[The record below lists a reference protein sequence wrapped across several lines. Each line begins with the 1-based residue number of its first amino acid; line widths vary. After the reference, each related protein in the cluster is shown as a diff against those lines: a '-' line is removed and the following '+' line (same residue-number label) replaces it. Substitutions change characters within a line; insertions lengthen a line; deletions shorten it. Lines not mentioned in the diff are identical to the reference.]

1 MKSFLLVYS
10 DPCPN
15 YKSAI
20 QMLEEIGL
28 AFAEINQNDMHE
40 GCWGKNLSSPTLL
53 ARVGDDDII
62 IFGGETN
69 SEQGAC
75 TRTLPDSSLP
85 DKEELRTLIN
95 GLA

>member
-1 MKSFLLVYS
+1 MKSFLLVHS
-10 DPCPN
+10 DSCPN

-28 AFAEINQNDMHE
+28 AFAEINQDDMHE

-62 IFGGETN
+62 IFGGEID
-69 SEQGAC
+69 SAKGAY
-75 TRTLPDSSLP
+75 TAILPNK
-85 DKEELRTLIN
+85 KELKILLN
-95 GLA
+95 GLT